1 MAPRIQ
7 IPDPHHN
14 VMDPQHCLN
23 GSPCRRRQP
32 VLKVREYLRHEACFS
47 TSSRVHIVYR
57 TDRSPTT
64 SGQRKNPT
72 HPPQGEE
79 LLEATSR
86 QRVGRSPTII
96 LTPSFPS
103 FAPYAPQ
110 WLTAIGICPFS
121 LIPDYS
127 LYVMSVLIL
136 YPWLVSHC
144 QFVKLHRCF
153 IFYGTRRVSGFT
165 I

>member
-136 YPWLVSHC
+136 YP
-144 QFVKLHRCF
+144 
-153 IFYGTRRVSGFT
+153 
-165 I
+165 